1 MKPIKL
7 SSRTYRITEV
17 RRRTS
22 SRFYKDLQIGTVVK
36 FELSMG
42 IIEKTTK
49 VTIYNLS
56 NGKSYVSPA
65 HMVRAVFTHYSLEE
79 VLLREGWEEAFT
91 NSESLSENK

>member
-7 SSRTYRITEV
+7 SSGTYRITEV

-22 SRFYKDLQIGTVVK
+22 SRFYKDLQIGAVVK

-79 VLLREGWEEAFT
+79 VLTRQGWEEKF
-91 NSESLSENK
+91 NRDNEN

>member
-7 SSRTYRITEV
+7 TSGTYRITDL

-22 SRFYKDLQIGTVVK
+22 SRFYKDLQIGTIVK

-42 IIEKTTK
+42 IIEKTSK
-49 VTIYNLS
+49 ITIYNLS

-65 HMVRAVFTHYSLEE
+65 HMVRAVFQNFSMEE
-79 VLLREGWEEAFT
+79 VVEQKT
-91 NSESLSENK
+91 SQNESKDYLN

>member
-7 SSRTYRITEV
+7 SSGTYRITEV

-42 IIEKTTK
+42 VIEKTSK

-65 HMVRAVFTHYSLEE
+65 HMIRAVFSHYSLEE
-79 VLLREGWEEAFT
+79 VLPREDWEEVFT